1 VARRRL
7 GFAYRGNWGP
17 LIAIDLLFITHWGVV
32 TAFLPQRAE
41 AAGANVGLFFIAD
54 GVVVLLSRVPTG
66 YFVDRVRPVVPILLG
81 LVSTSFAIVLLAMPP
96 ATPLLTAAG
105 CLTGLGGAF
114 VITPLLVEMAR
125 RSADAD
131 RGSAFSLL
139 SAANATALAIGSIGG
154 AVIVAASGFEAAIL
168 STLIAMAGGALVAS
182 RDAALRAERADGRRE
197 IRDAVDVDRPFAFD
211 VARQQDLRRA
221 IGQVQEHG
229 LDTAV
234 LDREDDPGTERIDE
248 VGHVARDITTR
259 GVEEV
264 ELLEP
269 DGGGHGDRVRPP
281 GLASDALVPRLGPVA
296 AG

>member
-1 VARRRL
+1 M
-7 GFAYRGNWGP
+7 
-17 LIAIDLLFITHWGVV
+17 
-32 TAFLPQRAE
+32 
-41 AAGANVGLFFIAD
+41 
-54 GVVVLLSRVPTG
+54 
-66 YFVDRVRPVVPILLG
+66 PILLG

-182 RDAALRAERADGRRE
+182 RDAALRAE
-197 IRDAVDVDRPFAFD
+197 
-211 VARQQDLRRA
+211 
-221 IGQVQEHG
+221 
-229 LDTAV
+229 
-234 LDREDDPGTERIDE
+234 
-248 VGHVARDITTR
+248 
-259 GVEEV
+259 
-264 ELLEP
+264 
-269 DGGGHGDRVRPP
+269 PP
-281 GLASDALVPRLGPVA
+281 GRPTSAIARTA
-296 AG
+296 